1 MKRIFALL
9 LLGLTTVACAQ
20 SANPGWPVGSATS
33 DNIFSVAANP
43 AGLGVERD
51 TEFLFNWQVN
61 DMYPDDQNEYS
72 FLISGDGIGFG
83 LYEVYS
89 QQMNTL
95 VRKYQISSGG
105 HLGGGVYMGA
115 RANWWARFPDQQ
127 MEWDAGLLY
136 RPFKFLSAGLTASN
150 LLEGNDCY
158 RSFEPGIAIR
168 PLWGCSKLTFSASG
182 TLYKMDLP
190 TGDLEYGDEFPYRLG
205 VELEPLPGLALAGTW
220 ESEGETIGIAASIG
234 TDFSSLF
241 ASQQLAEDDEATM
254 RNVGFHI
261 TKEKRHSLTD
271 IVHTVPSQFVEITL
285 AGGMPYFP
293 GTKGFFQKPTSSVR
307 ELLTFLE
314 ELTEEQNAAGIFLH
328 LVSPALGSSAMQELG
343 DALQAYRDAGGR
355 IYTYIERGGLGTYY
369 LAAHSDRIYM
379 PETSSIDLQGIT
391 VESMFYSGLLDKLG
405 LEMEVIAAGKYKSAM
420 EQFSRDGFSEPAREA
435 LDAVIVDI
443 LDAYITGIA
452 AARDISVDAAATLV
466 YNGPYNYQ
474 AALSNNM
481 IDGAMY
487 FNDRDEMIKGASG
500 LEDISF
506 ANWRSF
512 NDETYQ
518 YAWGVDS
525 KPQRIA
531 LIRAE
536 GPVVNRTS
544 PQRSLFKS
552 TKQVTYQVA
561 DQLKDAREDDDVA
574 AVVLW
579 INSPGGAVM
588 ASDVI
593 WHEMEKYHTEDFN
606 KPLIAVMG
614 DVAGSGGYYIACEA
628 DTIIAAPTTI
638 TGSIGV
644 ISGKPNT
651 WRLLDKIG
659 VTVDTLHYSN
669 HASVNSTYYPFTDQD
684 HQLIEDI
691 IMDFYE
697 LFLSRV
703 SSGRDMTRDE
713 VHNVA
718 QGRIWSGADA
728 VNNGLIDLLGDL
740 DTGFDVACHLAGG
753 TPEDFD
759 LVEMKSGD
767 HSFTLAPLMGMR
779 SELPESVNL
788 LLAEY
793 ERLEEIST
801 GEPLFLMPLK
811 ISVK

>member
-1 MKRIFALL
+1 MKRIFT
-9 LLGLTTVACAQ
+9 LLGLTLATVAFAQ
-20 SANPGWPVGSATS
+20 SANPGWPVNSATS

-61 DMYPDDQNEYS
+61 DLYPEDQNEYS
-72 FLISGDGIGFG
+72 FLLSSDGLGFG

-89 QQMNTL
+89 PQLQTI

-136 RPFKFLSAGLTASN
+136 RPFNFLSVGLTASN
-150 LLEGNDCY
+150 LLEGNDLY

-168 PLWGCSKLTFSASG
+168 PMWGCSKLTFSASA
-182 TLYKMDLP
+182 TLSKDEDLN
-190 TGDLEYGDEFPYRLG
+190 YGEELPYRLG
-205 VELEPLPGLALAGTW
+205 VEIEPLPGLTLAGSW
-220 ESEGETIGIAASIG
+220 ESEGETIGIAASLG
-234 TDFSSLF
+234 TDFSSVF
-241 ASQQLAEDDEATM
+241 ASQQLADDDEAAL
-254 RNVGFHI
+254 RNIGIHF
-261 TKEKRHSLTD
+261 TSEKRHSVTD
-271 IVHTVPSQFVEITL
+271 IVPSVPSRFVEITL

-293 GTKGFFQKPTSSVR
+293 GHKGFFQTPTSSVR

-328 LVSPALGSSAMQELG
+328 LKSPALGASAMRELG

-355 IYTYIERGGLGTYY
+355 IYTYIEMGGLGTYY

-379 PETSSIDLQGIT
+379 PETSSIDLQGIAI
-391 VESMFYSGLLDKLG
+391 ESMFFSGLLDKLG
-405 LEMEVIAAGKYKSAM
+405 IEMEVIAAGKYKSAM

-443 LDAYITGIA
+443 LDAFITGIA
-452 AARDISVDAAATLV
+452 SARDISNEAAAELV

-474 AALSNNM
+474 AALDNGM

-487 FNDRDEMIKGASG
+487 FNDREEMIKGASG
-500 LEDISF
+500 LEEISF
-506 ANWRSF
+506 ACWRNF
-512 NDETYQ
+512 NEETYQ

-544 PQRSLFKS
+544 PQRSMFKT

-561 DQLKDAREDDDVA
+561 DQLKAAREDDSVA
-574 AVVLW
+574 GVVLW

-588 ASDVI
+588 ASDMI
-593 WHEMEKYHTEDFN
+593 WHEMEKYHTDDFN
-606 KPLIAVMG
+606 KPLVAVMG

-651 WRLLDKIG
+651 WRLLEKIG

-669 HASVNSTYYPFTDQD
+669 HASVNSSYYPFTDQD
-684 HQLIEDI
+684 HKLIEDI
-691 IMDFYE
+691 IMDYYE

-703 SSGRDMTRDE
+703 TSGRDMTRDE

-728 VNNGLIDLLGDL
+728 VDNGLIDLLGDL
-740 DTGFDVACHLAGG
+740 DTGFEVACHLAGG
-753 TPEDFD
+753 TTDQFD
-759 LVEMKSGD
+759 LVEIKSGD
-767 HSFTLAPLMGMR
+767 HNFSLAPLMGVR
-779 SELPESVNL
+779 SDLPESVNL
-788 LLAEY
+788 LLDEY
-793 ERLEEIST
+793 ERLEDIST

-811 ISVK
+811 IAVK